1 MGKLSQ
7 FSGKLPQLIISQ
19 REPAQLRELS
29 QFRRKLLHLIPAER
43 KFLQLHKPSQFSR
56 HLSQF
61 IVLEKKSLQVGKK
74 PQFRGKRSERK
85 MRKIELSQSS
95 LLVIGAASLSSQP
108 GWNLLD
114 KLLNNRC
121 IMRYLCQD
129 LPYLLR

>member
-1 MGKLSQ
+1 MAEFNRQ
-7 FSGKLPQLIISQ
+7 FS
-19 REPAQLRELS
+19 
-29 QFRRKLLHLIPAER
+29 HVIPAER
-43 KFLQLHKPSQFSR
+43 KLLQLHKPSQFSR

-74 PQFRGKRSERK
+74 PQFRGKSSERK

-108 GWNLLD
+108 GWNLLA

-129 LPYLLR
+129 MPYLLRSL